1 MDGLNAPVSEISI
14 PRQRFVSRRM
24 APLPP
29 TLWQRT
35 KAWLPAALCVG
46 LPTVLATVFL
56 FGFAADQYVSEAK
69 FVVRGAAGGQP
80 SLLSGLLST
89 SGLSRAQDDTFA
101 VQDYI
106 LSRDALEEL
115 NRKIAVREVFN
126 RPEADLLSRFP
137 MPFFPDTF
145 EHLYKHYL
153 GKVEIAFDS
162 TTGVTQLI
170 VRAYR
175 AEDAA
180 KMAGALLAGGEQ
192 LVNRMNERQRQNTMR
207 DARREVSDAEARVQK
222 VAADLA
228 TYRTR
233 AELLDPN
240 KQSVSM
246 LQGIADMTTRM
257 TVSKT
262 QLGELQRSSPNS
274 PLIESLKRRVVV
286 MQGQI
291 DEARAKITGSGNSMV
306 PQITEFDA
314 LTLQREFADRQ
325 LSSAI
330 AFLDTA
336 RLTADR
342 QQLYLD
348 QIVKPNVAD
357 WAAYPK
363 RLIDI
368 AVVFATC
375 FGIYT
380 IAKLLLAGAREHR
393 TV

>member
-1 MDGLNAPVSEISI
+1 M
-14 PRQRFVSRRM
+14 
-24 APLPP
+24 
-29 TLWQRT
+29 
-35 KAWLPAALCVG
+35 
-46 LPTVLATVFL
+46 
-56 FGFAADQYVSEAK
+56 
-69 FVVRGAAGGQP
+69 
-80 SLLSGLLST
+80 
-89 SGLSRAQDDTFA
+89 SRAQDDTFA

-115 NRKIAVREVFN
+115 DRGINVREMFS
-126 RPEADLLSRFP
+126 RPEADIISRFP
-137 MPFFPDTF
+137 IPFIPDTF

-153 GKVEIAFDS
+153 NKVDISIDS
-162 TTGVTQLI
+162 TSGVTLLT

-180 KMAGALLAGGEQ
+180 KMAGALLAGGEK

-207 DARREVSDAEARVQK
+207 DARREVVDAEGRVQK

-228 TYRTR
+228 SYRTR

-246 LQGIADMTTRM
+246 LQGIADMTSRM
-257 TVSKT
+257 TISKT
-262 QLGELQRSSPNS
+262 QLGELMKSSPNS
-274 PLIESLKRRVVV
+274 PLIESLRRRIAV

-306 PQITEFDA
+306 PQITEFDS

-336 RLTADR
+336 RLSADR

-348 QIVKPNVAD
+348 QIVKPNLAD
-357 WAAYPK
+357 YAAYPK
-363 RLIDI
+363 RFIDI
-368 AVVFATC
+368 AIVFASC

-380 IAKLLLAGAREHR
+380 IAKLVLAGAREHR
-393 TV
+393 TL